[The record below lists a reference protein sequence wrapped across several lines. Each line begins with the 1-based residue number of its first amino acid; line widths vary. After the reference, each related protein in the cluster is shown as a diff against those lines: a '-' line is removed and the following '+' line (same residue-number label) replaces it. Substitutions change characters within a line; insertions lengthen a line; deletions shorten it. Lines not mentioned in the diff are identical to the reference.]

1 MYTQDKARTNSLL
14 EICLE
19 IQQIAI
25 YCLLLYTEWYL
36 LGIHIVCKS
45 EAYSLIRIYIWNSF
59 LTYCRVGS
67 AFCNAVPEDDLPG
80 TRFLKEEG

>member
-1 MYTQDKARTNSLL
+1 MYTQDKARANSLL

-25 YCLLLYTEWYL
+25 YCLHLYTEWYL
-36 LGIHIVCKS
+36 LETHIVYKKPIALSAYTS
-45 EAYSLIRIYIWNSF
+45 EIHFS
-59 LTYCRVGS
+59 TYCRAGS
-67 AFCNAVPEDDLPG
+67 AFCNAVPEDDLPV

>member
-1 MYTQDKARTNSLL
+1 MYTQDKARANSLL

-25 YCLLLYTEWYL
+25 YCLHLYTEWYL
-36 LGIHIVCKS
+36 LEIHFS
-45 EAYSLIRIYIWNSF
+45 
-59 LTYCRVGS
+59 TYCRVGS
-67 AFCNAVPEDDLPG
+67 AFCNAVPEDDLPV

>member
-25 YCLLLYTEWYL
+25 YCLHLYTEWYL
-36 LGIHIVCKS
+36 LEIHIVCKS
-45 EAYSLIRIYIWNSF
+45 EAYSLIRIYI
-59 LTYCRVGS
+59 
-67 AFCNAVPEDDLPG
+67 
-80 TRFLKEEG
+80 